1 MKCANCPAE
10 AIYSLVEPRVSP
22 VHYCGRCLPAHLR
35 VLASAGRLP
44 LTTGTQGTTPEV
56 TVPVVEPVAAVE
68 TTAPKRRKRARTATP
83 TATTEEI
90 SAVELEAAINDGYSS
105 TAKDGDNDGL
115 VQDGTPFERPEG
127 EILVGYSEESTEEEV

>member
-44 LTTGTQGTTPEV
+44 LATAPQESTPEV
-56 TVPVVEPVAAVE
+56 SAPVVEAPVE
-68 TTAPKRRKRARTATP
+68 STTPKRRKKARTAAP
-83 TATTEEI
+83 AATTEEV
-90 SAVELEAAINDGYSS
+90 SATELDAAIKDGYSS
-105 TAKDGDNDGL
+105 TATDGDNDGL

-127 EILVGYSEESTEEEV
+127 EILVGYSEESTEEEA